1 MVTAPFNGKNR
12 AVHPLMP
19 LYKKTEATSIFSLA
33 GEYYGVDI
41 AVVEGIIKLQVIT
54 AVPRAP
60 AFVEGVTNLRGS
72 VLPVMDLRTRF
83 GLGKQV
89 ATKDTRIVVVEIGG
103 GKVGMVVDAVSEVLR
118 VGDENIEA
126 ASPMITT
133 ADSAFIKGIA
143 KMDGRLM
150 ILVDLA
156 RALTVGEQAE
166 LRQLDQAA

>member
-1 MVTAPFNGKNR
+1 M
-12 AVHPLMP
+12 
-19 LYKKTEATSIFSLA
+19 
-33 GEYYGVDI
+33 
-41 AVVEGIIKLQVIT
+41 
-54 AVPRAP
+54 
-60 AFVEGVTNLRGS
+60 
-72 VLPVMDLRTRF
+72 MDLRTRF